1 MNTNR
6 KRVKFVM
13 KTTRN
18 NNVPRGDICECW
30 RAPTIMYNC
39 TRNESVNTYTV
50 GFEKSTLINSF
61 ALQDLFPHDLLA
73 PLQLRSNFKQQSNR
87 VSPAVGSKVF
97 TQLCINCVG
106 GQGGKLSRA
115 KRSHVADKRG
125 PWSVCIIRKFG
136 VCGVVRDFF
145 VVYVFIDA
153 SK

>member
-1 MNTNR
+1 M
-6 KRVKFVM
+6 F
-13 KTTRN
+13 
-18 NNVPRGDICECW
+18 RGVTCECW
-30 RAPTIMYNC
+30 RAPTITYNC

-61 ALQDLFPHDLLA
+61 PHDLLA
-73 PLQLRSNFKQQSNR
+73 PLQLWSNFKQQSNR
-87 VSPAVGSKVF
+87 VSPAVSCKVF
-97 TQLCINCVG
+97 TQLCINCVDG
-106 GQGGKLSRA
+106 RGGKLSRA

-136 VCGVVRDFF
+136 VRGVVRDFF